1 MTRAQNTPGSTS
13 STRPRWRVAVSVVA
27 LLFGLATI
35 KSGGSVLFID
45 GADRAAAGDY
55 VPFVLWFNFLA
66 GFVYIVTAIGI
77 FMWKAWSSK
86 MAMAL
91 AALSVLVFAA
101 LGVHIAMGGAFEM
114 RTVYAMTLRSFVW
127 VTFAFL
133 LLRAMRP
140 SPHASSAPSA

>member
-1 MTRAQNTPGSTS
+1 MQTTPEPPS
-13 STRPRWRVAVSVVA
+13 SSPNPRPRWRVPVAIVA
-27 LLFGLATI
+27 LLFGAATL

-45 GADRAAAGDY
+45 GPDRADAGAY

-66 GFVYIVTAIGI
+66 GFLYIATAIGI
-77 FMWKAWSSK
+77 FMWTSWAAKA
-86 MAMAL
+86 AMSI

-127 VTFAFL
+127 MTFAFL
-133 LLRAMRP
+133 LMRAMR
-140 SPHASSAPSA
+140 SNVV